1 MNEDDESTDDKKTPE
16 KANHSARFTGVSRL
30 GDKNSTTTTHKPNR

>member
-1 MNEDDESTDDKKTPE
+1 MNEDDEKTDDKTPE

-30 GDKNSTTTTHKPNR
+30 GDKNSTTTTHNRNR